1 MRKLLLL
8 ALLLA
13 TAPSWAGDINILSG
27 DLTVIKNPEI
37 TATVIFDYTDLM
49 IEGKPWKEHLESRG
63 EDFVKDWPSESTQ
76 SEAYFIKCWNKDNK
90 KGLQVTTTKGN
101 DYTMVFDVNEMDM
114 GSGAASFFIGFGAG
128 GAKMSGMMYLFQGN
142 NSVPV
147 LTVEID
153 GQTGRSGITEIAR
166 RLDLYGELAEDMV
179 KTMKKAKASNV
190 DPASEEAP
198 ADILKLI
205 GASASTPTAATPT
218 KQVAKKQVAKK
229 AKTKQKANK
238 TATKA
243 EKKPATT
250 VKQETA
256 PVVENSEE
264 VKLLLTAHGAEVY
277 RRKDAV
283 QGDFSDIA
291 RQKRI
296 GIYLDFSEAQ
306 IMGRSESA
314 FIRYMKTSAGKKDL
328 DPNFENNWQDIK
340 LSLQDLFMSE
350 VNNKLSD
357 EDLSL
362 RFIDKLEGMKYA
374 LKIEVLETDD
384 NGNNKINYLFVD
396 MSTGNVVAQIT
407 CESDGGRVGR
417 YVGLLE
423 QGFESGAEDFCDE
436 LLDQID

>member
-13 TAPSWAGDINILSG
+13 TVPSWAGDINVLSG
-27 DLTVIKNPEI
+27 DLSVVKNPEI
-37 TATVIFDYTDLM
+37 TATVIFDYSDLM

-63 EDFVKDWPSESTQ
+63 EDFVRDWPAESAQ
-76 SEAYFIKCWNKDNK
+76 SEGYFIACWNKDNK
-90 KGLQVTTTKGN
+90 KGMQTTLSKGN
-101 DYTMVFDVNEMDM
+101 EYTMVFDVNEMDM

-128 GAKMSGMMYLFQGN
+128 GAKMSGTMYLFQGT

-153 GQTGRSGITEIAR
+153 GQTGRSGMTEIAR

-179 KTMKKAKASNV
+179 KAMKKTKASNV
-190 DPASEEAP
+190 DPSNEEAP

-205 GASASTPTAATPT
+205 GASASTATAAAP
-218 KQVAKKQVAKK
+218 AKPAATK
-229 AKTKQKANK
+229 AKTEQKAVK
-238 TATKA
+238 KAAKATPKV
-243 EKKPATT
+243 EEKPATT
-250 VKQETA
+250 TKQEAA

-264 VKLLLTAHGAEVY
+264 VKLLLAAHGAEVH

-291 RQKRI
+291 RQRRI

-314 FIRYMKTSAGKKDL
+314 FIRYMKTSAGKRDL
-328 DPNFENNWQDIK
+328 DPDFDSNWQDIK

-350 VNNKLSD
+350 VNNVLSD
-357 EDLSL
+357 ED
-362 RFIDKLEGMKYA
+362 
-374 LKIEVLETDD
+374 
-384 NGNNKINYLFVD
+384 
-396 MSTGNVVAQIT
+396 
-407 CESDGGRVGR
+407 
-417 YVGLLE
+417 
-423 QGFESGAEDFCDE
+423 
-436 LLDQID
+436 

>member
-13 TAPSWAGDINILSG
+13 TVPSWAGNINVLSG
-27 DLTVIKNPEI
+27 DLSVIKNPDI
-37 TATVIFDYTDLM
+37 TATVIFDYSDLM

-63 EDFVKDWPSESTQ
+63 EDFVRDWPSESTQ

-90 KGLQVTTTKGN
+90 KGLQVTTIKGKE
-101 DYTMVFDVNEMDM
+101 YTMVFDVNEMDM

-128 GAKMSGMMYLFQGN
+128 GAKMSGTMYLFEGT

-153 GQTGRSGITEIAR
+153 GQTGRSGMTEIAR

-179 KTMKKAKASNV
+179 KAFKKTKANKIEPSG
-190 DPASEEAP
+190 EEAP

-205 GASASTPTAATPT
+205 GASASTTTAAAP
-218 KQVAKKQVAKK
+218 AKPAATK
-229 AKTKQKANK
+229 AKTEQETTPKVAKA
-238 TATKA
+238 TPKA
-243 EKKPATT
+243 EEKPAAPA
-250 VKQETA
+250 KQETA
-256 PVVENSEE
+256 PMVENSEK
-264 VKLLLTAHGAEVY
+264 VKLLLAAHGAEVH

-283 QGDFSDIA
+283 QGDFSDIT
-291 RQKRI
+291 RQRRI

-314 FIRYMKTSAGKKDL
+314 FIRYMKTSAGKRDL
-328 DPNFENNWQDIK
+328 DPDFDSNWPDIK

-350 VNNKLSD
+350 VNNVLSE

-362 RFIDKLEGMKYA
+362 RFVDKLDGMKYA
-374 LKIEVLETDD
+374 LKMEVLETDD
-384 NGNNKINYLFVD
+384 NGNNKVNYLFVD

-417 YVGLLE
+417 YIGLLE

>member
-1 MRKLLLL
+1 
-8 ALLLA
+8 
-13 TAPSWAGDINILSG
+13 
-27 DLTVIKNPEI
+27 
-37 TATVIFDYTDLM
+37 
-49 IEGKPWKEHLESRG
+49 
-63 EDFVKDWPSESTQ
+63 
-76 SEAYFIKCWNKDNK
+76 
-90 KGLQVTTTKGN
+90 
-101 DYTMVFDVNEMDM
+101 MVFDVNEMDM

-128 GAKMSGMMYLFQGN
+128 GAKMSGTMYLFQGT

-153 GQTGRSGITEIAR
+153 GQTGRSGMTEIAR

-179 KTMKKAKASNV
+179 KAMKKTKASNV
-190 DPASEEAP
+190 DPSNEEAP

-205 GASASTPTAATPT
+205 GASASTATAAAP
-218 KQVAKKQVAKK
+218 AKPAATK
-229 AKTKQKANK
+229 AKTEQKAVK
-238 TATKA
+238 KAAKATPKV
-243 EKKPATT
+243 EEKPATT
-250 VKQETA
+250 TKQEAA

-264 VKLLLTAHGAEVY
+264 VKLLLAAHGAEVH

-291 RQKRI
+291 RQRRI

-314 FIRYMKTSAGKKDL
+314 FIRYMKTSAGKRDL
-328 DPNFENNWQDIK
+328 DPDFDSNWQDIK

-350 VNNKLSD
+350 VNNVLSD
-357 EDLSL
+357 EDLNL
-362 RFIDKLEGMKYA
+362 RFVDKLDGMKYA
-374 LKIEVLETDD
+374 LKMEVLETDD
-384 NGNNKINYLFVD
+384 NGNNKVNYLFVD

-417 YVGLLE
+417 YTGLLE

>member
-1 MRKLLLL
+1 M
-8 ALLLA
+8 
-13 TAPSWAGDINILSG
+13 PSWAGNINVLSG
-27 DLTVIKNPEI
+27 DLSVINNPEI
-37 TATVIFDYTDLM
+37 TATVIFDYSDLM

-63 EDFVKDWPSESTQ
+63 EDFVRDWPTESTQ

-90 KGLQVTTTKGN
+90 KGLQVTTTKGK
-101 DYTMVFDVNEMDM
+101 DYTMVFDVNELDM

-128 GAKMSGMMYLFQGN
+128 GAKMTGMMYLFQGD

-153 GQTGRSGITEIAR
+153 GQTGRSGMTEIAR

-179 KTMKKAKASNV
+179 KTMKKTKASKIAA
-190 DPASEEAP
+190 ASEEAP
-198 ADILKLI
+198 ANILKLI
-205 GASASTPTAATPT
+205 GASTSSSAKAQTPVKSTT
-218 KQVAKKQVAKK
+218 KKAKVAKK
-229 AKTKQKANK
+229 ATKK
-238 TATKA
+238 TAKSSPKT
-243 EKKPATT
+243 EKEPATSAKT
-250 VKQETA
+250 EVK
-256 PVVENSEE
+256 PVIENSEE
-264 VKLLLTAHGAEVY
+264 VKLLLAAHGAEVH

-291 RQKRI
+291 RQRRI

-328 DPNFENNWQDIK
+328 DPNFEDNWNDIK

-350 VNNKLSD
+350 VNNLLSD

-374 LKIEVLETDD
+374 LKMEVLETDD
-384 NGNNKINYLFVD
+384 NGNNKVNYLFVD

-407 CESDGGRVGR
+407 CESEGGRVGR
-417 YVGLLE
+417 YIGLLE

>member
-13 TAPSWAGDINILSG
+13 TVPSWAGDINVLSG
-27 DLTVIKNPEI
+27 DLSVVKNPEI
-37 TATVIFDYTDLM
+37 TATVIFDYSDLM

-63 EDFVKDWPSESTQ
+63 EDFVRDWPAESAQ
-76 SEAYFIKCWNKDNK
+76 SEGYFIACWNKDNK
-90 KGLQVTTTKGN
+90 KGMQTTLSKGN
-101 DYTMVFDVNEMDM
+101 EYTMVFDVNEMDM

-128 GAKMSGMMYLFQGN
+128 GAKMSGTMYLFQGT

-153 GQTGRSGITEIAR
+153 GQTGRSGVTEIAR

-179 KTMKKAKASNV
+179 KAFKKAKPSKIN
-190 DPASEEAP
+190 PASDEAP

-205 GASASTPTAATPT
+205 GASASATTAATP
-218 KQVAKKQVAKK
+218 AKPATTK
-229 AKTKQKANK
+229 AKSKQETTKNTGKA
-238 TATKA
+238 TPKA
-243 EKKPATT
+243 EKKNA
-250 VKQETA
+250 VMAKQETT

-264 VKLLLTAHGAEVY
+264 IKLLLAAHGAEVY
-277 RRKDAV
+277 RRRDAV

-291 RQKRI
+291 QQRRI

-314 FIRYMKTSAGKKDL
+314 FIRYMKTSAGKRDL
-328 DPNFENNWQDIK
+328 DPDFEDNWKDIK

-350 VNNKLSD
+350 VNKQLSD

-362 RFIDKLEGMKYA
+362 RFVDRLEDIKYA
-374 LKIEVLETDD
+374 LKMEVLETDD
-384 NGNNKINYLFVD
+384 NGNNKVNYLFVD

-417 YVGLLE
+417 YTGLLE

>member
-13 TAPSWAGDINILSG
+13 TVPSWAGDINVLSG
-27 DLTVIKNPEI
+27 DLSVVKNPEI
-37 TATVIFDYTDLM
+37 TATVIFDYSDLM

-63 EDFVKDWPSESTQ
+63 EDFVRDWPAESAQ
-76 SEAYFIKCWNKDNK
+76 SEGYFIACWNKDNK
-90 KGLQVTTTKGN
+90 KGMQTTLSKGN
-101 DYTMVFDVNEMDM
+101 EYTMVFDVNEMDM

-128 GAKMSGMMYLFQGN
+128 GAKMSGTMYLFQGT

-153 GQTGRSGITEIAR
+153 GQTGRSGMTEIAR

-179 KTMKKAKASNV
+179 KAMKKTKASNV
-190 DPASEEAP
+190 DPSNEEAP

-205 GASASTPTAATPT
+205 GASASTATAAAP
-218 KQVAKKQVAKK
+218 AKPAATK
-229 AKTKQKANK
+229 AKTEQKAVK
-238 TATKA
+238 KAAKATPKV
-243 EKKPATT
+243 EEKPATT
-250 VKQETA
+250 TKQEAA

-264 VKLLLTAHGAEVY
+264 IKLLLAAHGAEVH

-291 RQKRI
+291 RQRRI
-296 GIYLDFSEAQ
+296 GIYMDFSEAQ

-314 FIRYMKTSAGKKDL
+314 FIRYMKTSAGKRDL
-328 DPNFENNWQDIK
+328 DPDFDSNWQDIK

-350 VNNKLSD
+350 VNNVLSD
-357 EDLSL
+357 EDLNL
-362 RFIDKLEGMKYA
+362 RFVDKLDGMKYA
-374 LKIEVLETDD
+374 LKMEVLETDD
-384 NGNNKINYLFVD
+384 NGNNKVNYLFVD

-417 YVGLLE
+417 YTGLLE